1 MSFDKVE
8 VRVFSGPDQVQVGSN
23 TEPDLIVMNIGPKGD
38 AGNAATVAV
47 GTTTTGAA
55 GSSAS
60 VTNSGTT
67 SAAVFNFT
75 IPRGN
80 TGATGATGAAGP
92 NSVTSA
98 TTSDGTANLSI
109 ADLEV
114 VGGEI
119 YTDGDYSQ
127 IYTQGTDAHIFTLG
141 SGAEIFTEGELAQ
154 IYTTGASAQIY
165 TAGAGATIGTQ
176 GANATIYTQGANATI
191 STAGSAA
198 HIQTSHASA
207 AVKST
212 NFAAV
217 ESGGASLVD
226 GSMQP
231 CLTWSAG
238 GRNLTIPSGTATT
251 FNTTSY
257 TYGTGAAAAHRTAL
271 GLDTLFNDKANL
283 VGGNTFTGAQSING
297 TVTTS
302 DKVSIDS
309 ASAVTNP
316 KLLIMATTTQGVADG
331 VPLVIKGSGVNRLAS
346 INLRSTGGSGEL
358 YDAWVSGKVG
368 GGIQVNNSFTVS
380 GGNSGPIT
388 GSTTFTVLSTGN
400 VGIGT
405 TTPTS
410 SFSRTL
416 QVTGDGS
423 SAITLSNTAA
433 TKKYSFGLTSTN
445 SLGFYDETASAYR
458 LSILTTGE
466 VGIGTTT
473 PSTKAAL
480 DITSTTKGFLPPRMT
495 TTQRNAIASP
505 PAGLVIY
512 NTTTSNLNTYNG
524 SAWVEL
530 VDSADLGT
538 GIPTFLADPSSENLA
553 NALGD
558 TIGTGPFILQDA
570 ATLTGPNLEQPIIT
584 GPVDITD
591 QDASTA
597 DRVMTRDLAL
607 AEEAM
612 NVAFWQ
618 FGANISGG
626 NSGTGSSAIR
636 SGSTATGW
644 GRQII
649 TSNAMRPT
657 ASGGITMKG
666 DVPIAVAFFG
676 AIDVAQAL
684 NGGKVRIIVGDTGNT
699 AGSPPRFGGQDA
711 LLARGFGAEVYWST
725 ANARQEIRLFAYGAS
740 GYVVSTGAA
749 FPNTYQGSHT
759 IVVSSN
765 GLGDI
770 KLYGHTTGS
779 AFLTPQRPVLLDSLS
794 GGPSGSASLGGSHIT
809 VVAVNEGTVAPTA
822 SDAFALIVRTK
833 VVINQLS
840 I

>member
-1 MSFDKVE
+1 
-8 VRVFSGPDQVQVGSN
+8 
-23 TEPDLIVMNIGPKGD
+23 
-38 AGNAATVAV
+38 
-47 GTTTTGAA
+47 
-55 GSSAS
+55 
-60 VTNSGTT
+60 
-67 SAAVFNFT
+67 
-75 IPRGN
+75 
-80 TGATGATGAAGP
+80 
-92 NSVTSA
+92 
-98 TTSDGTANLSI
+98 
-109 ADLEV
+109 
-114 VGGEI
+114 
-119 YTDGDYSQ
+119 
-127 IYTQGTDAHIFTLG
+127 
-141 SGAEIFTEGELAQ
+141 
-154 IYTTGASAQIY
+154 
-165 TAGAGATIGTQ
+165 
-176 GANATIYTQGANATI
+176 
-191 STAGSAA
+191 
-198 HIQTSHASA
+198 
-207 AVKST
+207 
-212 NFAAV
+212 
-217 ESGGASLVD
+217 
-226 GSMQP
+226 MQP